1 MKHAP
6 DTFEALLANWST
18 PELSADLGVPYV
30 TARKMRERK
39 SVGVDHWPRLVD
51 AATRKGISIDV
62 AKLVELRNQRSAA

>member
-6 DTFEALLANWST
+6 DTFETLLAHWTT

-39 SVGVDHWPRLVD
+39 SVGVDHWPRLVE
-51 AATRKGISIDV
+51 AAARKGILLNIER
-62 AKLVELRNQRSAA
+62 LMEMRNQRTVA